1 MKKSEVFFIALTIFI
16 DQLTKFLIESKM
28 ALHDSIEIIKGFFY
42 ITYTRNIGA
51 AWSMFEG
58 MGMLFA
64 ILAFLV
70 SGGIIYYLVKNQNIS
85 RFERISL
92 MLICGGAAGNMIDR
106 IVHGYVIDFL
116 NFYIF
121 GYDYPVF
128 NLADSFLVIGVIMLI
143 AVTFFSKEK

>member
-1 MKKSEVFFIALTIFI
+1 MKKSEIFFIALTIII
-16 DQLTKFLIESKM
+16 DQLTKLIVESRM
-28 ALHDSIEIIKGFFY
+28 ALHDSIEIIKDFFY

-58 MGMLFA
+58 MGMVFA
-64 ILAFLV
+64 ILALIV
-70 SGGIIYYLVKNQNIS
+70 SAGIVYYLIKNQNMS
-85 RFERISL
+85 RFERVAL

-106 IVHGYVIDFL
+106 IIHGYVVDFL

-143 AVTFFSKEK
+143 ADTFFSKEK